1 MAGASLLCPGCASSH
16 NADERFCPLCGMPLV
31 VVDGEV
37 SVSERQDRAR
47 KIDPQYTE
55 GPLVRVAWA
64 SNQAEAE
71 LIAGMLLEEGMPSLV
86 RRAPGFDVPD
96 FMAGGPR
103 EILVP
108 ASGVQA
114 AHDTLL
120 HAELIDDAP
129 RKSTAPAPT
138 RLLAGLLLAIA
149 IVTVVL
155 FMATHAWD

>member
-1 MAGASLLCPGCASSH
+1 
-16 NADERFCPLCGMPLV
+16 MPLV
-31 VVDGEV
+31 AEAPPAAV
-37 SVSERQDRAR
+37 VSELQQRAR
-47 KIDPQYTE
+47 KIDPRYTD

-64 SNQAEAE
+64 GGEAEAE

-108 ASGVQA
+108 ASA
-114 AHDTLL
+114 AAAANDALL
-120 HAELIDDAP
+120 GAVVSHDAP
-129 RKSTAPAPT
+129 LRNSAAMPT

-149 IVTVVL
+149 LITVVL